1 MIPSACQKCGCTT
14 ATTKAQAG
22 GAVRVMYD
30 LAYRTV
36 DYSAMHADLTY
47 RGGAIIYCQNCGKR
61 LGRVEDAGDFEED
74 A

>member
-1 MIPSACQKCGCTT
+1 
-14 ATTKAQAG
+14 
-22 GAVRVMYD
+22 MYD